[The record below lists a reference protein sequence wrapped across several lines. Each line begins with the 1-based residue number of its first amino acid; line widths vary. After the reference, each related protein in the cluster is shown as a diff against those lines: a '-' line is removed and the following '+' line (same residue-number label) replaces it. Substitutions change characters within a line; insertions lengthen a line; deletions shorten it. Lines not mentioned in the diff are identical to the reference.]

1 MQVTQ
6 RDPGPLLDPLREAL
20 DRVERGDAA
29 AAGPDARWN
38 PQMWLDESDRELTIR
53 VALPGAATDDVRVR
67 VADDLLTLEA
77 DRRHDEERRGQGFVR
92 SFLLPVPV
100 APDAVDAALR
110 DGTLTVKV
118 DKARKAVPSRRVPV
132 A

>member
-6 RDPGPLLDPLREAL
+6 RDSGPPQDPLCEAL
-20 DRVERGDAA
+20 DRVERGDPAA
-29 AAGPDARWN
+29 ASVDNRWN

-67 VADDLLTLEA
+67 VADDLLTVEA

-118 DKARKAVPSRRVPV
+118 DKARSTGSTRRVPV

>member
-1 MQVTQ
+1 MHVTR
-6 RDPGPLLDPLREAL
+6 RDPGPPADPLREAL
-20 DRVERGDAA
+20 DRVERGEAA
-29 AAGPDARWN
+29 AASPETRWN
-38 PQMWLDESDRELTIR
+38 PQMWLDENDSELMIR
-53 VALPGAATDDVRVR
+53 VALPGTASDDVRVR
-67 VADDLLTLEA
+67 VADDLLTVEA
-77 DRRHDEERRGQGFVR
+77 DRRRDEERRGQGFVR

-118 DKARKAVPSRRVPV
+118 DKARKRRSRRVPL